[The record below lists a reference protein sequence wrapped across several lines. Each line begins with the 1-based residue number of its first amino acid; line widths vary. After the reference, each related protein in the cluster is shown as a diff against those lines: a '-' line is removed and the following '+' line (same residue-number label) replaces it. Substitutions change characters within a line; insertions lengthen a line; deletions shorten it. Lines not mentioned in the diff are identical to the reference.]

1 MMGQDAGA
9 IGDSLLE
16 FLGTVD
22 EDMTATD
29 GSEAH
34 VQHDMQARCMNVCG
48 CQVCG

>member
-1 MMGQDAGA
+1 MMGQDASA

-34 VQHDMQARCMNVCG
+34 VQHDMQARCMNACG